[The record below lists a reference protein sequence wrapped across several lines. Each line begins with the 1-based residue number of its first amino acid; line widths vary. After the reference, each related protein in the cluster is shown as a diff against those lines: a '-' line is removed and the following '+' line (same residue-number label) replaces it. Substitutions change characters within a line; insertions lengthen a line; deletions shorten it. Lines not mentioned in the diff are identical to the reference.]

1 MLKKK
6 KKEIEKKRK
15 KKKRERE
22 RELNYITKQKIY
34 PGKILRLIKKKD
46 T

>member
-6 KKEIEKKRK
+6 KRKKRK
-15 KKKRERE
+15 EKKERE